1 MALRNLYRMIA
12 CLLVIGLVAAACGTD
27 DDEAPEATQAATQAT
42 QAATTTTAAAAAAP
56 ETTEAAAPETTEA
69 AMSGPQRG
77 GTLVFA
83 RQLETNTLNPFELSD
98 NGQIYAHELIFDT
111 LVYADPKG
119 GTSIIPALAESW
131 EVSDDGLDWTFTLR
145 ENARFSNGDPVT
157 SEDVQYSIDRFAD
170 PEINTILPFLA
181 LGYTGTEIVDDRNF
195 IIHLDQPIA
204 AFLENISIFPAYIVP
219 KAVLEAQGDAFWED
233 PVGSGPFKL
242 KEWIRGTSIS
252 FEPNPYYWEEG
263 KPYLDELR
271 YDFIVDDNTRALK
284 LDSGEAQVME
294 SVPFTQIDAVGAL
307 DNVTVL
313 VREVTRQEPVWIN
326 NGVPPLDEVAVRQAL
341 SYATDREAINVA
353 VFGGVGTI
361 PNHLIPPLKYNASTS
376 EVAPFSFDLDKAKEL
391 MASSSVPDGF
401 SVTFQFPAGSGQH
414 KSLATVLQAQ
424 WAEIGVDLQLVELD
438 ESTLADNL
446 FSYGYEI
453 TMPFLKWT
461 SDVLVPDEFALL
473 MADPTDAGL
482 DGFFSAWGNESV
494 WAKVEEAVAATEK
507 RRQELWPKIQAEW
520 VADMPWLNILWLPL
534 ATGVR
539 DGVHDVDQDALGVY
553 HFENTWI
560 EQ

>member
-1 MALRNLYRMIA
+1 MALRPHYRLVA
-12 CLLVIGLVAAACGTD
+12 CLLAIGLVAAACGTD
-27 DDEAPEATQAATQAT
+27 EEEAPETTQAPATT
-42 QAATTTTAAAAAAP
+42 QAATTTQ
-56 ETTEAAAPETTEA
+56 AAAPETTEA
-69 AMSGPQRG
+69 AMTGPQRG

-131 EVSDDGLDWTFTLR
+131 EVSDDGLTWSFTLR

-157 SEDVQYSIDRFAD
+157 SEDVQYSLDRFAN

-195 IIHLDQPIA
+195 IIRLDRPIA

-252 FEPNPYYWEEG
+252 FEPNPHYWEEG

-284 LDSGEAQVME
+284 LDSGEAHVME
-294 SVPFTQIDAVGAL
+294 SVPFTQIDAVG
-307 DNVTVL
+307 DMDGVTVL

-326 NGVPPLDEVAVRQAL
+326 NGAAPLDELAVRQAL
-341 SYATDREAINVA
+341 SYATDREAINAA

-361 PNHLIPPLKYNASTS
+361 PNHLIPPLKYNAPTS
-376 EVAPFSFDLDKAKEL
+376 EVAPFEFNLDKAKEL

-494 WAKVEEAVAATEK
+494 WAMVEEAVAATEE
-507 RRQELWPKIQAEW
+507 RRQELWPQIQAAW

>member
-1 MALRNLYRMIA
+1 MALRPLYRMIA
-12 CLLVIGLVAAACGTD
+12 CLLAIGLVAAACGSDED
-27 DDEAPEATQAATQAT
+27 DAPAATQAATQAT
-42 QAATTTTAAAAAAP
+42 QAATTTT
-56 ETTEAAAPETTEA
+56 EAAATTEA
-69 AMSGPQRG
+69 AMTGPQRG

-111 LVYADPKG
+111 LVFADPKG
-119 GTSIIPALAESW
+119 GTFIIPALAESW
-131 EVSDDGLDWTFTLR
+131 EVSDDGLDWSFTLR

-157 SEDVQYSIDRFAD
+157 SEDVAYSIDRFSD

-181 LGYTGTEIVDDRNF
+181 LGYTGTEVIDDRNF

-219 KAVLEAQGDAFWED
+219 KAVLEAQGDDFWEN

-271 YDFIVDDNTRALK
+271 YDFIVDDNTRSLK
-284 LDSGEAQVME
+284 LDSGEADVME
-294 SVPFTQIDAVGAL
+294 SVPFTQIEAVGAL
-307 DNVTVL
+307 DGVTVL

-326 NGVPPLDEVAVRQAL
+326 NGVPPLDDVAVRQAL
-341 SYATDREAINVA
+341 SFAIDRQAINIA

-376 EVAPFSFDLDKAKEL
+376 DVPAFAFDLDKAKEL
-391 MASSSVPDGF
+391 IASSSAPDGF
-401 SVTFQFPAGSGQH
+401 SITLEFPAGSGQH

-424 WAEIGVDLQLVELD
+424 WAEIGVDLQLLELD

-446 FSYGYEI
+446 FSYNYDMS
-453 TMPFLKWT
+453 MPFLKWT

-473 MADPTDAGL
+473 MTDPTETGL
-482 DGFFSAWGNESV
+482 DGFFSAWGNESL
-494 WAKVEEAVAATEK
+494 WAKVEEAVASTDA
-507 RRQELWPKIQAEW
+507 RRQELWPQIQAQW